1 MPPLFPL
8 FTRSKTAQMKNC
20 KLYFLPLLLGLSA
33 GCTSLTEFG
42 ILPGSKNNL
51 PLRAIANISSQPSPG
66 STVYIRGQ
74 VIHQAPFLDSGAY
87 QLEDETGAIWVTT
100 ENNLPVVGDDLI
112 IKGQIVYQSIPIEE
126 QEWGEVYIQELR
138 KLERQPAPSAE

>member
-8 FTRSKTAQMKNC
+8 FTRSKTAQMKNY
-20 KLYFLPLLLGLSA
+20 KFYFFPLLLSLSA
-33 GCTSLTEFG
+33 GCTSLPDIG

-51 PLRAIANISSQPSPG
+51 PLREIANISSQPSPG
-66 STVYIRGQ
+66 STVYIQGQ

-87 QLEDETGAIWVTT
+87 QLEDGTGAIWVTT
-100 ENNLPVVGDDLI
+100 ENNLPVVGDDLT
-112 IKGQIVYQSIPIEE
+112 IKGEVIYQSIPIEE

-138 KLERQPAPSAE
+138 KFEY